1 MSRVAKT
8 AVNVPQGVDVTLK
21 AESIAVK
28 GALGVQVIRSQQ
40 RSIGQIASRKRQ
52 CHHGNRLKQP
62 QEPQGSRVMGALVE
76 LPAQCNR
83 EDLP

>member
-28 GALGVQVIRSQQ
+28 GALGVLELAHS
-40 RSIGQIASRKRQ
+40 S
-52 CHHGNRLKQP
+52 
-62 QEPQGSRVMGALVE
+62 LVKV
-76 LPAQCNR
+76 
-83 EDLP
+83 